1 MFIGSFIPSFM
12 VGFVVWLLCRRTAI
26 DSAFFEKVP
35 LLFKGGMIFDQYFL
49 DVIWSPIGFATT
61 ELQWDA

>member
-1 MFIGSFIPSFM
+1 
-12 VGFVVWLLCRRTAI
+12 RTAI

-49 DVIWSPIGFATT
+49 DVIWSSIGFATT